1 MKKISISIFLLAFAV
16 SVGSYAQE
24 RTLKNYRIVFYNVEN
39 FFDMVDNPETADEEF
54 LPGGMRG
61 WNSTK
66 YRKKQAN
73 ISKVIAAIGGW
84 DAPPVIGLCEIESD
98 KALTDLTRYS
108 PLAALR
114 YEFIHHESPD
124 PRGID
129 TALLYQPALFKPVAD
144 EALKIS
150 FPEHPQ
156 MTTRDILYVSGIVP
170 SNDTLHI
177 FICHFP
183 SRLGGELESEYKRM
197 TVAAHLKAK
206 IDELHKKHRN
216 PNIVIMG
223 DFNDYPDNKSLTEVL
238 LAKEPSGDISGTE
251 LYNLMIPLQ
260 KAGKGTHKHQGEL
273 GTLDQIIVSGTLL
286 NPQSGFYTLPQ
297 DARIFDA
304 DFLLED
310 DNSYLGKQPFR
321 TYIGTKYNDGF
332 SDHLPVYVD
341 FWY

>member
-1 MKKISISIFLLAFAV
+1 MKKTGVTIFLLAITV
-16 SVGSYAQE
+16 SVSPRVGE
-24 RTLKNYRIVFYNVEN
+24 RILKNYRIVFYNVEN
-39 FFDMVDNPETADEEF
+39 FFDMVDDSATADEEF

-84 DAPPVIGLCEIESD
+84 DAPPLIGLCEVESN

-108 PLAALR
+108 PLAALK

-129 TALLYQPALFKPVAD
+129 TALLYQPELFRPVAD
-144 EALKIS
+144 EALKVS
-150 FPEHPQ
+150 FPEHPH

-170 SNDTLHI
+170 SNDTLHV
-177 FICHFP
+177 FVCHFP
-183 SRLGGELESEYKRM
+183 SRLGGEMESENKRM
-197 TVAAHLKAK
+197 TVAARLKAK
-206 IDELHKKHRN
+206 IDELYRIYHN
-216 PNIVIMG
+216 PNIVVMG
-223 DFNDYPDNKSLTEVL
+223 DFNDYPDNRSLTEVL
-238 LAKEPSGDISGTE
+238 AAKEPSGDISATE

-260 KAGKGTHKHQGEL
+260 KAGKGTHKYQGES
-273 GTLDQIIVSGTLL
+273 GVLDQIIVSGALL

-297 DARIFDA
+297 DVRIFDA

-310 DNSYLGKQPFR
+310 DRNYLGKQPFR
-321 TYIGTKYNDGF
+321 TYVGMRYNDGF

-341 FWY
+341 CWY